1 MDLNLAWF
9 LKLYVR
15 GFMPH
20 RLCPVLEGQAAKTA
34 GAGTVGLCAAAATA
48 AAAAAGGGG
57 GGGRHEEQPPVSSE
71 VDSSPS
77 STGADDG
84 TPCVSLSPS
93 QPSTANVAAS
103 LPAIT
108 AARRLRKQ
116 EQKAAKQQRK
126 YKKQQKLQQVITV
139 GYRALWHH

>member
-1 MDLNLAWF
+1 M
-9 LKLYVR
+9 
-15 GFMPH
+15 
-20 RLCPVLEGQAAKTA
+20 
-34 GAGTVGLCAAAATA
+34 GLRAAAA
-48 AAAAAGGGG
+48 
-57 GGGRHEEQPPVSSE
+57 GRHEEQQPVSSE

-77 STGADDG
+77 SAGADGG
-84 TPCVSLSPS
+84 TQFVSLSPS